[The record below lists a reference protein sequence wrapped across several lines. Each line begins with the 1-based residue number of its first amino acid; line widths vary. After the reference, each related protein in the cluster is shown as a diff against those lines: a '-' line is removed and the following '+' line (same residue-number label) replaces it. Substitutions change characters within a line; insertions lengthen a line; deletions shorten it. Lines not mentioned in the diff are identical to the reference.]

1 MTIQG
6 YVYDIESGEPLIG
19 ARVSLLDDEGNK
31 SNFSTQTDK
40 SGFFILDDPYIQS
53 SDTILFEMIGY
64 GKVKK
69 DGAELEDAE
78 VYMKPQV
85 EFLSQDQSDDDSQIP
100 ISPTEEIPNEV
111 KKDHTLRNLTILGG
125 VFAVGALIYYFSK
138 KKE

>member
-31 SNFSTQTDK
+31 TNFSTQTDK

-111 KKDHTLRNLTILGG
+111 KKDYTLRNLTILGG